1 MGATIELHQDG
12 GSAVIRAKG
21 WLGNLFGTFRDAI
34 EGATYRPTDRSNV
47 AALDKVPAILRRLRE
62 AEFNVSISDE
72 LKESLEK
79 YTAQQWVDL
88 QGAKERI
95 DIFDA
100 ELKKTGRHMFGYQK
114 YGAQWLAIK
123 HGALLADDMGTG
135 KAQPLSEPVLTPEGW
150 KLIVDLRAGDF
161 VIGSNGKPTRILGVF
176 PQGRRRIYRVTM
188 TDGTSTR
195 CTLDHLWYVETPNDR
210 HRSNQGRI
218 MTLRQIRDEGVE
230 YDNGNRKWFVPL
242 LSEPVEFG
250 GVPPLVDYFD
260 NYPDKFLHPYVMGAL
275 LANAHFGNSVVHSG
289 THEQREALR
298 RFLPDTKF
306 VCINLHDYRLHG
318 LTSTVRKMGLHGV
331 ASHDKHVPQFYLT
344 ATPEERLALI
354 RGLFDNDGTVA
365 KDGIVVEYNTT
376 SPQLARDVLEL
387 TRSMGWVARMST
399 RVPTFTYKG
408 ERKKGRRDYRIR
420 VVATE
425 CPFSVPSKVVR
436 WKPRSKYPPARAIA
450 KIEAV
455 GQEEAV
461 CIRVEAED
469 SLYVTKDFIVT
480 HNTLQAIAAIPAKS
494 PIVVVA
500 PAVAKG
506 VWQREVA
513 KWRPHL
519 RVRILSGRG
528 NFSWPEAGEMVV
540 VNYDILPEIHTD
552 ACKKRKHKLPDGE
565 ECKGCEPF
573 LDTCPENCTIIA
585 DEAHALKNGKAARTQ
600 KFRALGR
607 TARGKGGRTWLLTA
621 TPLLN
626 RPQELWSVYQ
636 AGGIAQ
642 EAFGTWKGF
651 LRLFNGRPA
660 QFGGY
665 TWGSPEPEVVERM
678 QRVCLR
684 RRREEVMPEL
694 PRKTWRSL
702 SVEIDKKTLKTCDE
716 VLKRYGGIEKLVK
729 LVESDGLGFEEMSAV
744 RAALAASKIPAML
757 KMVED
762 FEEQEEPVVV
772 FSAYRAPID
781 TLATR
786 PGWAVITGDTP
797 PDERSRI
804 EDAFQGGRLKGVAS
818 TIKAGGVA
826 ITLTRAAHAL
836 FVDLEWTP
844 ALNAQAEDRICRI
857 GQTRGCV
864 ITTLTAEHPLD
875 ERIVELLTGK
885 AQLIDASVDA
895 AREVQQPTA
904 VQVEGVDFEALI
916 RAAEEEIKLADEA
929 KKANKGKKPAPIPR
943 RPAANE
949 QEGWAHCALQEL
961 AALSPDGAT
970 RKNDVGFNAMDAAFG
985 TRLASELTEKG
996 GLTDKQWQAAVAM
1009 CKKYHRQIGACP

>member
-34 EGATYRPTDRSNV
+34 EGATYRPADRSNV
-47 AALDKVPAILRRLRE
+47 APLDKVPAILRRLRE
-62 AEFNVSISDE
+62 ADFNVTIDDE
-72 LKESLEK
+72 LKASLEK

-88 QGAKERI
+88 QGAKDRI
-95 DIFDA
+95 EVFDA
-100 ELKKTGRHMFGYQK
+100 ELRKTGRHMFGYQK

-135 KAQPLSEPVLTPEGW
+135 KAGPVSEPVLTPEGW
-150 KLIVDLRAGDF
+150 KTMGALRVGDS
-161 VIGSNGKPTRILGVF
+161 VIGSDGKPTEVLGVF

-210 HRSNQGRI
+210 HRGVNGRV

-242 LSEPVEFG
+242 MSSPAVFD
-250 GVPPLVDYFD
+250 GVPSLD
-260 NYPDKFLHPYVMGAL
+260 NYPRELLPPYVTGAL

-289 THEQREALR
+289 TEEQREALR
-298 RFLPDTKF
+298 SHLPGTKF
-306 VCINLHDYRLHG
+306 VRINEYDYRLHG
-318 LTSTVRKMGLHGV
+318 LTDSIKKMGLHGLR
-331 ASHDKHVPQFYLT
+331 SHEKFVGHPFLT
-344 ATPEERLALI
+344 ASPKERLAFV

-376 SPQLARDVLEL
+376 SPKLARDVLEL
-387 TRSMGWVARMST
+387 TRSLGWVARMST
-399 RVPTFTYKG
+399 RIPTFIYKG
-408 ERKKGRRDYRIR
+408 ERKKGRKDYRIR

-425 CPFSVPSKVVR
+425 CPFSVPSKVSR
-436 WKPRSKYPPARAIA
+436 WKPRTKYPPARAIA

-461 CIRVEAED
+461 CIRVAAD
-469 SLYVTKDFIVT
+469 DHLYVTKDFIVT

-506 VWQREVA
+506 VWQREVS

-519 RVRILSGRG
+519 RVRVLSGRG
-528 NFSWPEAGEMVV
+528 NFSWPEPGEMVV
-540 VNYDILPEIHTD
+540 VNYDILPEIHTEE
-552 ACKKRKHKLPDGE
+552 CKKRKGKDKDGE
-565 ECKGCEPF
+565 DCKGCAPF
-573 LDTCPENCTIIA
+573 LDECPDNCTVIA
-585 DEAHALKNGKAARTQ
+585 DEAHALKNGKTARTL

-607 TARGKGGRTWLLTA
+607 TARAKGGRTWLLTA

-626 RPQELWSVYQ
+626 RPQELWAVYQ

-651 LRLFNGRPA
+651 LNLFQGRPA

-665 TWGSPEPEVVERM
+665 TWGTPQPEVIERI

-684 RRREEVMPEL
+684 RKREEVMPEL

-729 LVESDGLGFEEMSAV
+729 LIESDGLGFEEMSAV

-757 KMVED
+757 KLVED

-772 FSAYRAPID
+772 FSAYRAPVD
-781 TLATR
+781 TLASR

-797 PDERSRI
+797 PEERSRI
-804 EDAFQGGRLKGVAS
+804 EDAFQAGRLKGVAS

-826 ITLTRAAHAL
+826 ITLTRAAQAL

-875 ERIVELLTGK
+875 ERIVELLTHK
-885 AQLIDASVDA
+885 SEMIDASVDA
-895 AREVQQPTA
+895 AREIQQPTE
-904 VQVEGVDFEALI
+904 VQVQGVDFESLI
-916 RAAEEEIKLADEA
+916 KAAEEEIRLAEA
-929 KKANKGKKPAPIPR
+929 VTKAAKGKSAVKILR
-943 RPAANE
+943 RPAESE

-961 AALSPDGAT
+961 TALSPDGAT

-985 TRLASELTEKG
+985 TKLANELTLHG
-996 GLTDKQWQAAVAM
+996 GLTDKQWKVAVEM

>member
-1 MGATIELHQDG
+1 MGVTIELHQDG
-12 GSAVIRAKG
+12 ASAVIRAKG
-21 WLGNLFGTFRDAI
+21 WLGDRFGTFRNAI
-34 EGATYRPTDRSNV
+34 EGATYRPSDRSNV
-47 AALDKVPAILRRLRE
+47 APLDKVPAILRRLRE
-62 AEFNVSISDE
+62 AEFVVALDDE
-72 LKESLEK
+72 LKASLEK
-79 YTAQQWVDL
+79 FTAQQWVDL

-95 DIFDA
+95 EVFDA
-100 ELKKTGRHMFGYQK
+100 ELRKSGRHMFGYQK

-135 KAQPLSEPVLTPEGW
+135 KLAAVSEPVLTPKGW
-150 KLIVDLRAGDF
+150 STMGALRVRDE
-161 VIGSNGKPTRILGVF
+161 VIGSDGRATEVVGVF
-176 PQGRRRIYRVTM
+176 PQGRKRQYRVTM

-195 CTLDHLWYVETPNDR
+195 CGLDHLWYVETPNDR
-210 HRSNQGRI
+210 HRERRGRV

-230 YDNGNRKWFVPL
+230 DHNGNRKWFVPL
-242 LSEPVEFG
+242 VSAPVEFDRS
-250 GVPPLVDYFD
+250 LDLT
-260 NYPDKFLHPYVMGAL
+260 NYPAELLHPYLTGAL
-275 LANAHFGNSVVHSG
+275 LANAYFGNSVVHSG
-289 THEQREALR
+289 SQEQRDALSPH
-298 RFLPDTKF
+298 LPDDVTL
-306 VCINLHDYRLHG
+306 VQVNEHDYRLKG
-318 LTSTVRKMGLHGV
+318 MTRYARLMGLHG
-331 ASHDKHVPQFYLT
+331 SRSFDKHVPAPYLT
-344 ATPEERLALI
+344 AGIADRLALI
-354 RGLFDNDGTVA
+354 RGLFDNDGTVSA
-365 KDGIVVEYNTT
+365 DGIVVEYNTT
-376 SPQLARDVLEL
+376 SPQLARDVLDL
-387 TRSMGWVARMST
+387 VRSMGWVARMST
-399 RVPTFTYKG
+399 RVPSFTYRG
-408 ERKKGRRDYRIR
+408 ERKKGRLDHRIR
-420 VVATE
+420 VVAAE
-425 CPFSVPSKVVR
+425 CPFLIPSKAAR
-436 WKPRSKYPPARAIA
+436 WRPRTKYPAARAIA
-450 KIEAV
+450 SIEAV
-455 GQEEAV
+455 GQEDSV
-461 CIRVEAED
+461 CIRVAAED
-469 SLYVTKDFIVT
+469 SLYVTKDYIVT

-519 RVRILSGRG
+519 RVRVLSGRG
-528 NFSWPEAGEMVV
+528 SFEWPEAGEMVV
-540 VNYDILPEIHTD
+540 VNYDILPDIHTE
-552 ACKKRKHKLPDGE
+552 ACKKRKGKDADGE
-565 ECKGCEPF
+565 ECKGCAAF
-573 LDTCPENCTIIA
+573 LDACPENLTIIA

-607 TARGKGGRTWLLTA
+607 TARAKAGRTWLLTA

-651 LRLFNGRPA
+651 LNLFQGRPA

-665 TWGSPEPEVVERM
+665 TWGSPQPEVVERM

-716 VLKRYGGIEKLVK
+716 VMKRYGGIDKLVK

-762 FEEQEEPVVV
+762 YEEQEEPVVV

-804 EDAFQGGRLKGVAS
+804 EDAFQAGRLKGVAS

-875 ERIVELLTGK
+875 ERIVELLTNK
-885 AQLIDASVDA
+885 SQLIDASVDA
-895 AREVQQPTA
+895 AREVQTPTEP
-904 VQVEGVDFEALI
+904 QIQGVEFESLI
-916 RAAEEEIKLADEA
+916 KAAEEEVRLADESLA
-929 KKANKGKKPAPIPR
+929 RKGAVKPDTNTR
-943 RPAANE
+943 RGPSTMQEEWAA
-949 QEGWAHCALQEL
+949 QALVIL
-961 AALSPDGAT
+961 AGLDTDGA
-970 RKNDVGFNAMDAAFG
+970 REKNDIGFNSTDSGFG
-985 TRLASELTEKG
+985 RSLASQLSQ
-996 GLTDKQWQAAVAM
+996 GLSDKQWSLAVSM
-1009 CKKYHRQIGACP
+1009 CRKYHRQVGECP

>member
-1 MGATIELHQDG
+1 MGATIELFQDG
-12 GSAVIRAKG
+12 ASAVIRAKG
-21 WLGNLFGTFRDAI
+21 WLGDRFGTFRNAI
-34 EGATYRPTDRSNV
+34 EGATFRPSDRSNV

-62 AEFNVSISDE
+62 ADFLVSVDDE
-72 LKESLEK
+72 LKASLEK

-95 DIFDA
+95 EVFDA
-100 ELKKTGRHMFGYQK
+100 ELRKTGRHMFGYQK

-135 KAQPLSEPVLTPEGW
+135 K
-150 KLIVDLRAGDF
+150 
-161 VIGSNGKPTRILGVF
+161 
-176 PQGRRRIYRVTM
+176 
-188 TDGTSTR
+188 
-195 CTLDHLWYVETPNDR
+195 
-210 HRSNQGRI
+210 
-218 MTLRQIRDEGVE
+218 
-230 YDNGNRKWFVPL
+230 
-242 LSEPVEFG
+242 
-250 GVPPLVDYFD
+250 
-260 NYPDKFLHPYVMGAL
+260 
-275 LANAHFGNSVVHSG
+275 
-289 THEQREALR
+289 
-298 RFLPDTKF
+298 
-306 VCINLHDYRLHG
+306 
-318 LTSTVRKMGLHGV
+318 
-331 ASHDKHVPQFYLT
+331 
-344 ATPEERLALI
+344 
-354 RGLFDNDGTVA
+354 
-365 KDGIVVEYNTT
+365 
-376 SPQLARDVLEL
+376 
-387 TRSMGWVARMST
+387 
-399 RVPTFTYKG
+399 
-408 ERKKGRRDYRIR
+408 
-420 VVATE
+420 
-425 CPFSVPSKVVR
+425 
-436 WKPRSKYPPARAIA
+436 
-450 KIEAV
+450 
-455 GQEEAV
+455 
-461 CIRVEAED
+461 
-469 SLYVTKDFIVT
+469 
-480 HNTLQAIAAIPAKS
+480 TLQAIAAIPAKS

-519 RVRILSGRG
+519 RVRVLSGRG
-528 NFSWPEAGEMVV
+528 SFEWPEAGEMVV
-540 VNYDILPEIHTD
+540 VNYDILPDIHTE
-552 ACKKRKHKLPDGE
+552 ACKKRKGKDADGE
-565 ECKGCEPF
+565 DCKGCAPF
-573 LDTCPENCTIIA
+573 LDGCPENLTIIA

-607 TARGKGGRTWLLTA
+607 TARAKNGRTWLLTA

-651 LRLFNGRPA
+651 LNLFQGRPA

-665 TWGSPEPEVVERM
+665 TWGTPQPEVVERM

-702 SVEIDKKTLKTCDE
+702 TVEVDKKTLKTCDE
-716 VLKRYGGIEKLVK
+716 VVKRYGGIDKLVK

-757 KMVED
+757 KLVED
-762 FEEQEEPVVV
+762 YEEQEEPVVV

-804 EDAFQGGRLKGVAS
+804 EDAFQAGRLKGVAS

-875 ERIVELLTGK
+875 ERIVELLTNK
-885 AQLIDASVDA
+885 SQLIDASVDA
-895 AREVQQPTA
+895 AREVQMPTE
-904 VQVEGVDFEALI
+904 VQVQGVDFEALI
-916 RAAEEEIKLADEA
+916 KAAEEEVRLADENLA
-929 KKANKGKKPAPIPR
+929 RKARKGEPEKPKR
-943 RPAANE
+943 RPAQNE
-949 QEGWAHCALQEL
+949 QEGWAHTALQEL

-970 RKNDVGFNAMDAAFG
+970 RKNDVGFNAMDAHFG
-985 TRLASELTEKG
+985 TQLAHELHR
-996 GLTDKQWQAAVAM
+996 GLTDKQWKVAVEM
-1009 CKKYHRQIGACP
+1009 CKKYHRQVGRCP

>member
-1 MGATIELHQDG
+1 MGLTIELHQDG
-12 GSAVIRAKG
+12 GSAVIRPKG
-21 WLGNLFGTFRDAI
+21 WLGDRFGTFRSAI
-34 EGATYRPTDRSNV
+34 EGATFRPTDKANV
-47 AALDKVPAILRRLRE
+47 APLDKVPAILRRLRE
-62 AEFNVSISDE
+62 AEFLVSVDEE
-72 LKESLEK
+72 LKASLEK

-95 DIFDA
+95 EVFDA
-100 ELKKTGRHMFGYQK
+100 ELRKTGRHMFSYQK

-135 KAQPLSEPVLTPEGW
+135 KAGPVSEPVLTPEGW
-150 KLIVDLRAGDF
+150 KIMGDLRPGDF
-161 VIGSNGKPTRILGVF
+161 VVGSDGKPTQVLGVF

-210 HRSNQGRI
+210 HRGTGGRV

-230 YDNGNRKWFVPL
+230 YDNGNRKWFIPL
-242 LSEPVEFG
+242 LSNPAEFD
-250 GVPPLVDYFD
+250 GVMPLSDY
-260 NYPDKFLHPYVMGAL
+260 PSGFLHPYVTGAL
-275 LANAHFGNSVVHSG
+275 LANAHFGNSIVHSG
-289 THEQREALR
+289 TEEQREALKKL
-298 RFLPDTKF
+298 LPNTEF
-306 VCINLHDYRLHG
+306 VRVNEHDYRLPG
-318 LTSTVRKMGLHGV
+318 LTQSVKRMGLHGLR
-331 ASHDKHVPQFYLT
+331 SYEKRIPRPYLT

-387 TRSMGWVARMST
+387 VRSMGWVARMST

-408 ERKKGRRDYRIR
+408 ERKRGRKDHRIR
-420 VVATE
+420 IVARE
-425 CPFSVPSKVVR
+425 CPFSVPSKASR
-436 WKPRSKYPPARAIA
+436 WKPRTKYLAARAIA

-469 SLYVTKDFIVT
+469 SLYVTKDYIVT

-494 PIVVVA
+494 PILVVA

-519 RVRILSGRG
+519 RVSVLSGRG
-528 NFSWPEAGEMVV
+528 NFVWPEPGEMVV
-540 VNYDILPEIHTD
+540 INYDILPEVHTE
-552 ACKKRKHKLPDGE
+552 ACKKRKGKDTDGE
-565 ECKGCEPF
+565 DCKGCASF
-573 LDTCPENCTIIA
+573 LEMCPENVTIIA

-607 TARGKGGRTWLLTA
+607 TARARSGRTWLLTA

-651 LRLFNGRPA
+651 LNLFQGRPA

-665 TWGSPEPEVVERM
+665 TWGTPSPEVVERM

-702 SVEIDKKTLKTCDE
+702 SVQIDKKTLKTCDE
-716 VLKRYGGIEKLVK
+716 VMKRYGGIDKLVK

-762 FEEQEEPVVV
+762 YEEQEEPVVV

-804 EDAFQGGRLKGVAS
+804 EDAFQAGRLKGVAS

-857 GQTRGCV
+857 GQTRGCI

-875 ERIVELLTGK
+875 ERIVELLTQK
-885 AQLIDASVDA
+885 SQMIDASVDA
-895 AREVQQPTA
+895 AREVQVPTEPQ
-904 VQVEGVDFEALI
+904 VQGVDFESLI
-916 RAAEEEIKLADEA
+916 KAAEEEVRLADESLARKA
-929 KKANKGKKPAPIPR
+929 KEPMKHPR
-943 RPAANE
+943 RGPKSSQEDWAA
-949 QEGWAHCALQEL
+949 QALIIL
-961 AALSPDGAT
+961 AGLDPDGASE
-970 RKNDVGFNAMDAAFG
+970 KNDVGFNGTDSGFG
-985 TRLASELTEKG
+985 RSLAQQVSQ
-996 GLTDKQWQAAVAM
+996 GLSDKQWELAIEI
-1009 CKKYHRQIGACP
+1009 CKKYHRQVGRCP